1 VIFIYCITNSSNG
14 KRYVGQT
21 SHSLQTRLGNHFRA
35 ARAHRMY
42 RLQQAIRKWGEENF
56 SISLI
61 RITLT
66 QAEANDAEKHYI
78 AVYRSF
84 EHAFGYNMTEGGF
97 AMSEKARESRRARWL
112 GDSNPSRCLETRS
125 RGMLGRRHSDS
136 SKRQI
141 SEAHRGRRLTSA
153 QREHLRV
160 VNTGR
165 KCDWADKISA
175 ALKGRKFTVA
185 HRNKLSMAARSRKPS
200 TEKIGR

>member
-97 AMSEKARESRRARWL
+97 AMSEKARESRR
-112 GDSNPSRCLETRS
+112 
-125 RGMLGRRHSDS
+125 
-136 SKRQI
+136 
-141 SEAHRGRRLTSA
+141 GRRLTSA

-185 HRNKLSMAARSRKPS
+185 HRNKLSMAARSRKPN